1 MKKSQLRQ
9 LIREVINENT
19 KPPTE
24 TNNALSPPDVLYHF
38 TTPENFVKIL
48 NSNKLKAHPKF
59 KQISFTEDPDL
70 WAFQEFPD
78 SNQEIGFRMDFET
91 DSLPPLKPF
100 IFQGA
105 PGEFLEHEKE
115 WITTSGDITDIE
127 DRLMGSGTLELVALK
142 YWEKYL
148 KDNIPGHIVKM
159 IKFV

>member
-1 MKKSQLRQ
+1 
-9 LIREVINENT
+9 
-19 KPPTE
+19 
-24 TNNALSPPDVLYHF
+24 
-38 TTPENFVKIL
+38 
-48 NSNKLKAHPKF
+48 
-59 KQISFTEDPDL
+59 
-70 WAFQEFPD
+70 
-78 SNQEIGFRMDFET
+78 MDFET

-115 WITTSGDITDIE
+115 WITKSGDITDIE
-127 DRLMGSGTLELVALK
+127 DRLMGSGTLELTALK

>member
-1 MKKSQLRQ
+1 MNKLQLRQ

-48 NSNKLKAHPKF
+48 NSDKLKANSKF
-59 KQISFTEDPDL
+59 NQISFTEDPDL

-78 SNQEIGFRMDFET
+78 SNQEIGFRMAFKT

-100 IFQGA
+100 TFQGA

-127 DRLMGSGTLELVALK
+127 DRLLGSGTLDLTALE
-142 YWEKYL
+142 YWEEYL
-148 KDNIPGHIVKM
+148 RENLPRHIFKM